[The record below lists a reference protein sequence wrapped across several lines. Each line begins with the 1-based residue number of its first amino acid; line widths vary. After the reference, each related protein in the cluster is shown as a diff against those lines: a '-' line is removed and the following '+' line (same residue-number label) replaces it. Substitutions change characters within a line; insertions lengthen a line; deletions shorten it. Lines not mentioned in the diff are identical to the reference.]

1 MVEMQILHNRN
12 GYYKQYV
19 VTDDDFVVA
28 VITDMTMAEE
38 LEKEIQKKKRE
49 YDANRK
55 NV

>member
-19 VTDDDFVVA
+19 VTDRDFVVA
-28 VITDMTMAEE
+28 IITDMSMAEE
-38 LEKEIQKKKRE
+38 LEKEIQRKNRE
-49 YDANRK
+49 HDYNRK